1 MAPLILRYACPRL
14 DPQMPDGDGIVT
26 PLAELP
32 LFSSLSADELNRI
45 AASARQI
52 QSLKGEILF
61 HKGDP
66 CHGFYLIVSGK
77 VKLLFNSLGGS
88 EKVIEIL
95 MPGQSFGESA
105 MFMDQPYPLS
115 AQALSDASFIYITKT
130 SVLQAL
136 ESNAQLARQLITS
149 LSSSLHQLFQH
160 QEFNGMRSGK
170 QRIVD
175 YILRQMTP
183 AAALCAV
190 PVVIL
195 PASKGTIASH
205 LGITAEHFSRILHE
219 LVDNELITVYGKKIE
234 ILDLDQLQEILDGS
248 GYGAASNSPCRP
260 LGKATPGR
268 PALRAIRP

>member
-1 MAPLILRYACPRL
+1 MAPFISRYACARV
-14 DPQMPDGDGIVT
+14 DPSIPDGIVT
-26 PLAELP
+26 QLAALP
-32 LFSSLSADELNRI
+32 LFSPLSAAELERI
-45 AASARQI
+45 AGAARNISAA
-52 QSLKGEILF
+52 KGEILF
-61 HKGDP
+61 HKGDT

-95 MPGQSFGESA
+95 MPGQSFGESV

-136 ESNAQLARQLITS
+136 ESNAQLARQLITC

-170 QRIVD
+170 QRVVD
-175 YILRQMTP
+175 YILRQMTQL
-183 AAALCAV
+183 AARSAV

-219 LVDNELITVYGKKIE
+219 LVDAELITVYGKKIE
-234 ILDLDQLQEILDGS
+234 ILDLAQMQEILA
-248 GYGAASNSPCRP
+248 GAANGSASASPCR
-260 LGKATPGR
+260 LVRNTTPER
-268 PALRAIRP
+268 PALHAVRP

>member
-1 MAPLILRYACPRL
+1 MAPFISRYACARV
-14 DPQMPDGDGIVT
+14 DPGIPDGIV
-26 PLAELP
+26 PQLAALP
-32 LFSSLSADELNRI
+32 LFSPLSATELERI
-45 AASARQI
+45 AGAARNI
-52 QSLKGEILF
+52 HAAKGEILF

-95 MPGQSFGESA
+95 MPGQSFGESV

-136 ESNAQLARQLITS
+136 ESNPLLARQLITC

-170 QRIVD
+170 QRVVD
-175 YILRQMTP
+175 YILRQMTQV
-183 AAALCAV
+183 AARSAV

-219 LVDNELITVYGKKIE
+219 LVDGGLITVYGKKIE
-234 ILDLDQLQEILDGS
+234 ILDLAQMQEVLAGAGS
-248 GYGAASNSPCRP
+248 APASPCR
-260 LGKATPGR
+260 LVRNATPER
-268 PALRAIRP
+268 PGLHAVRP

>member
-1 MAPLILRYACPRL
+1 MAPFISLYACPRL
-14 DPQMPDGDGIVT
+14 DPQMPDSDGIIT
-26 PLAELP
+26 HLAALP
-32 LFSSLSADELNRI
+32 LFSTLSASELNRI
-45 AASARQI
+45 AVSARKI

-115 AQALSDASFIYITKT
+115 AQALSDASFIYITKA

-136 ESNAQLARQLITS
+136 ESNAQLARQLITR
-149 LSSSLHQLFQH
+149 LSSSLHQLFQN

-183 AAALCAV
+183 AAALSAV
-190 PVVIL
+190 PIVIL

-205 LGITAEHFSRILHE
+205 LNITAEHFSRILHE
-219 LVDNELITVYGKKIE
+219 LVEHELITVYGKKIE
-234 ILDLDQLQEILDGS
+234 ILDLAQLRAVLDSQGEREHAQ
-248 GYGAASNSPCRP
+248 AAPCR
-260 LGKATPGR
+260 LVETTPAAHASR
-268 PALRAIRP
+268 T

>member
-1 MAPLILRYACPRL
+1 MAPFISLYACPRL
-14 DPQMPDGDGIVT
+14 DPQMPDSDGIIT
-26 PLAELP
+26 HLAALP
-32 LFSSLSADELNRI
+32 LFSTLSAGELNRI
-45 AASARQI
+45 AASARKI

-95 MPGQSFGESA
+95 MPGQSFAESA

-115 AQALSDASFIYITKT
+115 AQALSDASFIYITKA

-136 ESNAQLARQLITS
+136 ESNAQLARQLITR
-149 LSSSLHQLFQH
+149 LSSSLHQLFQN

-183 AAALCAV
+183 AAALTAV
-190 PVVIL
+190 PIVIL

-205 LGITAEHFSRILHE
+205 LNITAEHFSRILHE
-219 LVDNELITVYGKKIE
+219 LVEHELITVYGKKIE
-234 ILDLDQLQEILDGS
+234 ILDLAQLRAVLDSQGEREQAQ
-248 GYGAASNSPCRP
+248 AAPCR
-260 LGKATPGR
+260 LVETTPAAHANR
-268 PALRAIRP
+268 S

>member
-1 MAPLILRYACPRL
+1 MAPFISRYACARV
-14 DPQMPDGDGIVT
+14 DPAIPDGIVT
-26 PLAELP
+26 QLAALP
-32 LFSSLSADELNRI
+32 LFSPLSALELERI
-45 AASARQI
+45 AASARNLQAG
-52 QSLKGEILF
+52 KGEILF

-77 VKLLFNSLGGS
+77 VKLLFNSQGGS

-136 ESNAQLARQLITS
+136 ETNAQLARQLITC
-149 LSSSLHQLFQH
+149 LSSSLHQLFQN

-175 YILRQMTP
+175 YILRQMKP
-183 AAALCAV
+183 AAVLNAV

-219 LVDNELITVYGKKIE
+219 LVEHELITVYGKKIE
-234 ILDLDQLQEILDGS
+234 ILDLAQLRAVLDSQGEREHAP
-248 GYGAASNSPCRP
+248 AAPCR
-260 LGKATPGR
+260 LVKTTPAAHAGR
-268 PALRAIRP
+268 T

>member
-1 MAPLILRYACPRL
+1 MAPFISRYACARV
-14 DPQMPDGDGIVT
+14 DPSIPDGIVT
-26 PLAELP
+26 QLAALP
-32 LFSSLSADELNRI
+32 LFSPLSAAELERI
-45 AASARQI
+45 AGAARNISAA
-52 QSLKGEILF
+52 KGEILF
-61 HKGDP
+61 HKGDT

-77 VKLLFNSLGGS
+77 VKLLFNSQGGS

-95 MPGQSFGESA
+95 MPGQSFGESV

-136 ESNAQLARQLITS
+136 ESNAQLARQLITC

-170 QRIVD
+170 QRVVD
-175 YILRQMTP
+175 YILRQMTQL
-183 AAALCAV
+183 AARSAV

-219 LVDNELITVYGKKIE
+219 LVDAELITVYGKKIE
-234 ILDLDQLQEILDGS
+234 ILDLAQMQEVLAGAGS
-248 GYGAASNSPCRP
+248 APASPCR
-260 LGKATPGR
+260 LVRNTTPER
-268 PALRAIRP
+268 PALHAVRP

>member
-1 MAPLILRYACPRL
+1 MAPLISRYACPRL
-14 DPQMPDGDGIVT
+14 DPQTPGDDGIINH
-26 PLAELP
+26 LAALP
-32 LFSSLSADELNRI
+32 LFSTLSASELNRI
-45 AASARQI
+45 AASARKI
-52 QSLKGEILF
+52 LSLKGEILF
-61 HKGDP
+61 HKGDQ

-105 MFMDQPYPLS
+105 MFMEQPYPLS
-115 AQALSDASFIYITKT
+115 AQALSNASFIYITKT

-136 ESNAQLARQLITS
+136 ESNSQLARKLITS
-149 LSSSLHQLFQH
+149 LSSSLHQLFQN

-175 YILRQMTP
+175 YILRQMKP
-183 AAALCAV
+183 AAVLNTV

-219 LVDNELITVYGKKIE
+219 LVEHELITVYGKKIE
-234 ILDLDQLQEILDGS
+234 ILDLAQLRAVLDSQGEREHAP
-248 GYGAASNSPCRP
+248 AAPCR
-260 LGKATPGR
+260 LVKTTPAAHAGR
-268 PALRAIRP
+268 S

>member
-1 MAPLILRYACPRL
+1 MAPFISRYACARV
-14 DPQMPDGDGIVT
+14 DPAIPDGIVT
-26 PLAELP
+26 QLAALP
-32 LFSSLSADELNRI
+32 LFSPLSALELERI
-45 AASARQI
+45 AASARNLQVG
-52 QSLKGEILF
+52 KGEILF

-95 MPGQSFGESA
+95 MPGQSFGESV

-136 ESNAQLARQLITS
+136 ESNPLLARQLISS

-160 QEFNGMRSGK
+160 QEFSGMRSGK

-183 AAALCAV
+183 AAALTPV

-234 ILDLDQLQEILDGS
+234 ILDLEQLQEILDGN
-248 GYGAASNSPCRP
+248 GPAAASPCR
-260 LGKATPGR
+260 LVGNTTPGR